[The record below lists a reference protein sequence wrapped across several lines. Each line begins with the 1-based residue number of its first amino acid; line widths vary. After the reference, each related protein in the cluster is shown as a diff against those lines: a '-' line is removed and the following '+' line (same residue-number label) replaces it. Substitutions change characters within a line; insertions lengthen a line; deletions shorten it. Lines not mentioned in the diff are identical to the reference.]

1 MINDIDI
8 NVRDIYKNIVFYY
21 VIEVSNIDLTKRSV
35 TIYLFL
41 LKYFFVYDEDGIK
54 DLYLFLL
61 IVLKFLIDRLYIVL
75 IELVMYVDEKLI

>member
-21 VIEVSNIDLTKRSV
+21 VIEVSNIDLIKWSV
-35 TIYLFL
+35 IIYLFL

>member
-1 MINDIDI
+1 MIKWSVIID
-8 NVRDIYKNIVFYY
+8 
-21 VIEVSNIDLTKRSV
+21 
-35 TIYLFL
+35 LFL

-75 IELVMYVDEKLI
+75 IELIMYGDEKLM